1 IEYSGLKKFLY
12 GGIRVKRVAKP
23 VFFVI
28 AILILILSYFA
39 TFGLHTQ
46 YGDVD
51 TTVIKGIGDIR
62 WGIDIKGGVEATFK
76 PADGIDASDEE
87 IETAKAVIETRL
99 VSNNITD
106 YELYADVSSD
116 RIIVR
121 FPWKEDETSFNAKSA
136 IEEISATAQLT
147 FRPGNSYSTTDVN
160 SEGETVYKTPTGD
173 TETILMDGSNVASAQ
188 AGVNGTEY
196 VVSLKLKDATVF
208 ENITTEYNGQTVSI
222 WLDDEMISAPTV
234 QAVITNGEASI
245 TGLTSAD
252 EAQSLATKIN
262 AGALPFKLETTS
274 FGSVDPTLGESAL
287 VAMAYAAVV
296 ALIFMTIFLI
306 VMYRLPGV
314 VAVIALLG
322 QLALSVASVSGLF
335 TVIPSFTMTLPG
347 IAGMILSIGMGADAN
362 IITAERI
369 REEIRAGKTIDGA
382 IMAGTKG
389 SFWAIFD
396 GNVTVII
403 VSIILLLVFGPVNIL
418 SGIFGPSTTGSI
430 YSFGYTLL
438 VGVISNFIMGIG
450 ASRLMLKSVSGLKP
464 LRKKW
469 LFGGA
474 DK

>member
-1 IEYSGLKKFLY
+1 MEV
-12 GGIRVKRVAKP
+12 IRVKRVAKP

-106 YELYADVSSD
+106 YELYADASSD

-121 FPWKEDETSFNAKSA
+121 FPWKEDETSFDAKSA

-160 SEGETVYKTPTGD
+160 SKGETVYKTPTGD

-196 VVSLKLKDATVF
+196 VVGLKLKDAKVF

-234 QAVITNGEASI
+234 QTVITNGEASI

-287 VAMAYAAVV
+287 VAMAYSAVV

-306 VMYRLPGV
+306 VMYRLPGF

>member
-1 IEYSGLKKFLY
+1 M
-12 GGIRVKRVAKP
+12 KRVAKP

-28 AILILILSYFA
+28 AILILVLSYFA

-46 YGDVD
+46 YGDID
-51 TTVIKGIGDIR
+51 STVVKGIGDIR
-62 WGIDIKGGVEATFK
+62 WGIDIRGGVEATFK
-76 PADGIDASDEE
+76 PAEGVDATDEE

-106 YELYADVSSD
+106 YELYADSSSD

-121 FPWKEDETSFNAKSA
+121 FPWKETETEFDAKKA

-147 FRPGNSYSTTDVN
+147 FRPGMSYATTDLN
-160 SEGETVYKTPTGD
+160 GNGETVYKTPTGD
-173 TETILMDGSNVASAQ
+173 SETVLMDGSNVASAQ
-188 AGVNGTEY
+188 VGTVGSEI
-196 VVSLKLKDATVF
+196 VVSLKLKDAAVF
-208 ENITTEYNGQTVSI
+208 KDITTKYLNQTVSI
-222 WLDDEMISAPTV
+222 WLDDQMISAPTV
-234 QAVITNGEASI
+234 QSAITNGEAVI
-245 TGLTSAD
+245 NGLSSAE

-287 VAMAYAAVV
+287 IAMGYAAIV
-296 ALIFMTIFLI
+296 ALIFMVIFLI
-306 VMYRLPGV
+306 VMYRLPGFI
-314 VAVIALLG
+314 ACIALLG
-322 QLALSVASVSGLF
+322 QLALSVSAVSGLF
-335 TVIPSFTMTLPG
+335 PVISSFTMTLPG

-362 IITAERI
+362 IITAERV
-369 REEIRAGKTIDGA
+369 REELKAGKTIDGA
-382 IMAGTKG
+382 VITGTKG

-396 GNVTVII
+396 GNITVII

-418 SGIFGPSTTGSI
+418 SGIFGPSTTGAI

-438 VGVISNFIMGIG
+438 VGVIANFIMGVG
-450 ASRLMLKSVSGLKP
+450 AARLMLKSASGLKP

-474 DK
+474 GK

>member
-1 IEYSGLKKFLY
+1 M
-12 GGIRVKRVAKP
+12 KRVAKP

-46 YGDVD
+46 YGDID
-51 TTVIKGIGDIR
+51 TTVIKGITDIR
-62 WGIDIKGGVEATFK
+62 WGIDIRGGVEATFK
-76 PADGIDASDEE
+76 PADGVDATDEE
-87 IETAKAVIETRL
+87 IETAKSIIETRL

-106 YELYADVSSD
+106 YELYADASSD

-121 FPWKEDETSFNAKSA
+121 FPWKETETEFDAKSA
-136 IEEISATAQLT
+136 IEEISATAELT
-147 FRPGNSYSTTDVN
+147 FRAGMSYATTDLDSN
-160 SEGETVYKTPTGD
+160 GNTILKTPTGE
-173 TETILMDGSNVASAQ
+173 TETVLMDGSNVASAQ
-188 AGVNGTEY
+188 AGVDGTEY
-196 VVSLKLKDATVF
+196 VVGLKLKDASIF
-208 ENITTEYNGQTVSI
+208 EEITTEYLNKTVSI
-222 WLDDEMISAPTV
+222 WLDDEMISYPTV
-234 QAVITNGEASI
+234 QTVISNGEASI
-245 TGLTSAD
+245 TGLSSAE

-287 VAMAYAAVV
+287 VAMAYAAVT
-296 ALIFMTIFLI
+296 ALIFMTLFLI
-306 VMYRLPGV
+306 IVYRLPGFI
-314 VAVIALLG
+314 AVISLLG
-322 QLALSVASVSGLF
+322 QLALSVAAVSGLF
-335 TVIPSFTMTLPG
+335 TAIPSFTMTLPG

-369 REEIRAGKTIDGA
+369 REELRAGRTIDGA
-382 IMAGTKG
+382 VMKGTKG

-396 GNVTVII
+396 GNITVII

-418 SGIFGPSTTGSI
+418 SGIFGPSTTGTI

-438 VGVISNFIMGIG
+438 VGVISNFIMGVG
-450 ASRLMLKSVSGLKP
+450 AARLMLKSASGLKP

-474 DK
+474 GK

>member
-1 IEYSGLKKFLY
+1 M
-12 GGIRVKRVAKP
+12 KRVAKP

>member
-1 IEYSGLKKFLY
+1 M
-12 GGIRVKRVAKP
+12 KRVAKP
-23 VFFVI
+23 VFFII
-28 AILILILSYFA
+28 AILILVLSYFA

-46 YGDVD
+46 YGDID

-62 WGIDIKGGVEATFK
+62 WGIDIRGGVEATFK
-76 PADGIDASDEE
+76 PADGYDATDEE
-87 IETAKAVIETRL
+87 IESAKAVIETRL
-99 VSNNITD
+99 VSSNITD
-106 YELYADVSSD
+106 YELYADASSD

-121 FPWKEDETSFNAKSA
+121 FPWKEDETEFDAKAA
-136 IEEISATAQLT
+136 IEEISATAELT
-147 FRPGNSYSTTDVN
+147 FRPGQSYTTTDVN
-160 SEGETVYKTPTGD
+160 SEGEVIYVTPSGETA
-173 TETILMDGSNVASAQ
+173 ETILMDGSNIASAEPLSM
-188 AGVNGTEY
+188 GTEY
-196 VVSLKLKDATVF
+196 VVGLELKDASVF
-208 ENITTEYNGQTVSI
+208 EQITTNYIGQTVSI

-234 QAVITNGEASI
+234 ETTISNGEASI
-245 TGLTSAD
+245 TGLTSAE
-252 EAQSLATKIN
+252 EAQDLATKIN

-287 VAMAYAAVV
+287 VAMAYAAIV

-306 VMYRLPGV
+306 VMYRLPGFI
-314 VAVIALLG
+314 AVIALFG
-322 QLALSVASVSGLF
+322 QLALSVVAVSGFF

-369 REEIRAGKTIDGA
+369 REEIREGKTIDGA
-382 IMAGTKG
+382 VIAGTKG

-403 VSIILLLVFGPVNIL
+403 VAIILLLVFGPVNIL
-418 SGIFGPSTTGSI
+418 SGIFGPSTTGTI

-438 VGVISNFIMGIG
+438 VGVIANFIMGVAAARI
-450 ASRLMLKSVSGLKP
+450 MLKSVSGIKP

-469 LFGGA
+469 LYGGA